1 MINLGALITA
11 QVPDLTEE
19 EVTDLYLLRKEYG
32 ISAKQAWMEMPAW
45 EVQLLLAAARPEE
58 FKDEEEV
65 TDPFDMPPAN
75 LDKLLTS
82 ED

>member
-1 MINLGALITA
+1 M
-11 QVPDLTEE
+11 PDLSEE

-45 EVQLLLAAARPEE
+45 EVQLLLAAAQPED
-58 FKDEEEV
+58 FRDEDEGV
-65 TDPFDMPPAN
+65 DPFDAPPAN